1 MRQQTRENGGV
12 GEDVLAVSTSWV
24 SAKAHSAREIVEA
37 VLSLEAPGVELDYRL
52 GAQTYRELRGLL
64 KKAGLVVVSVHNFFP
79 IPDLAKEPSGDAF
92 LFTSDDERE
101 RELALRYTR
110 KTLEHAADLE
120 ARAVV
125 LHLGEVPVRQRVDRL
140 YELYERGELEGAE
153 GRRARE
159 ELVEERARLAPRY
172 LDRVLLALDRLLSLA
187 ERLGVVVGIENRYHY
202 HEIPSLEEIGIILRE
217 FRGAP
222 LGYWHDTGHAHHW
235 EVMGWASQR
244 DFLEAYKENLVGLH
258 LHDARGRE
266 DHLAPGTG
274 EVDFKQVAGC
284 LKEGL
289 LRVVEVHPK
298 ADLPSLK
305 EGLALLQDL
314 GF

>member
-1 MRQQTRENGGV
+1 MSTGGFA
-12 GEDVLAVSTSWV
+12 DKVLAVSTSWV
-24 SAKAHSAREIVEA
+24 SAEVQSARGIVDA
-37 VLSLEAPGVELDYRL
+37 VLSLGATAVELDYRL
-52 GAQTYRELRGLL
+52 GAQTYRDLRGLL
-64 KKAGLVVVSVHNFFP
+64 KKAGLSVVSVHNFFP
-79 IPDLAKEPSGDAF
+79 VPDLAREPGGDAF
-92 LFTSDDERE
+92 LFTSEDERE

-125 LHLGEVPVRQRVDRL
+125 LHLGEVPVRHLVDRL
-140 YELYERGELEGAE
+140 YELYERGELGGAE
-153 GRRARE
+153 GKRAGE
-159 ELVEERARLAPRY
+159 VLVRKRARLAPRC
-172 LDRVLLALDRLLSLA
+172 LDRVLLALDRLLPLA
-187 ERLGVVVGIENRYHY
+187 ERLGLVLGIENRYHY
-202 HEIPSLEEIGIILRE
+202 HQIPSPEEIGIILRE

-222 LGYWHDTGHAHHW
+222 VGYWHDTGHAHHW

-274 EVDFKQVAGC
+274 EVDFAQVAAY

-298 ADLPSLK
+298 AALPSLR
-305 EGLALLQDL
+305 EGLALLQGL